1 MYYLLNSS
9 MKPLDDGY
17 QKKEGDTLVSVVTE
31 EECRKLY
38 SRLPFYPVL
47 ARNMRHHNIQYC
59 KAEMLKDC
67 IVGTL
72 LVPDKAALPGPSHSL
87 SLSFYLEKGLLVL
100 VDDTRHMESVLAML
114 RQAQL
119 LSSKSAAA
127 FFCRL
132 LEFLISDDSLFL
144 QKLEQKMADLED
156 RILQAAPGNINSA
169 IIRNRRK
176 LLVLNSYYQQ
186 LLDFCETME
195 ENTNHFFTQE
205 ERQAFALNS
214 SRIERLSNH
223 ARTLREYALQIR
235 EMYQTQMEIRQNHTM
250 QVLTVVTAI
259 FLPLSL
265 LTSWYGMN
273 FSHMPELKWD
283 NGYFFFIGL
292 CVLVVAIEIW
302 LFKRNRWL

>member
-9 MKPLDDGY
+9 MKPLDDSY

-31 EECRKLY
+31 EECARLHG
-38 SRLPFYPVL
+38 RLPFYPVL
-47 ARNMRHHNIQYC
+47 ARNMKHHNIQYC

-72 LVPDKAALPGPSHSL
+72 LVPDKAALSAHSL
-87 SLSFYLEKGLLVL
+87 SLSFYLEKGLLIL
-100 VDDTRHMESVLAML
+100 VDDTRHMERVLSML
-114 RQAQL
+114 REAQL
-119 LSSKSAAA
+119 LSSKSTAV

-132 LEFLISDDSLFL
+132 LEFLISDDGLFL
-144 QKLEQKMADLED
+144 QNLEQTMADLED
-156 RILQAAPGNINSA
+156 RILQAVPDNINSA
-169 IIRNRRK
+169 IITNRRN

-195 ENTNHFFTQE
+195 ENSNHFFTKE
-205 ERQAFALNS
+205 ECQAFALNS
-214 SRIERLSNH
+214 SRIQRLSNH

-250 QVLTVVTAI
+250 QILTVVTAI

-265 LTSWYGMN
+265 LTGWYGMN
-273 FSHMPELKWD
+273 FSHMPELEWS

-292 CVLVVAIEIW
+292 CVVVVSIEIW